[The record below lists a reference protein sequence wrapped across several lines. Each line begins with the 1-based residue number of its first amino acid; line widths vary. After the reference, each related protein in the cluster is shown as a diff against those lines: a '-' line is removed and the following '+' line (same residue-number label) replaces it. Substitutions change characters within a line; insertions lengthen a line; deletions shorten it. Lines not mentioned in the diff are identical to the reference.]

1 MTLSDDASTPLE
13 CHTGHSGPLFPN
25 TGFPGHR
32 HKTAITRVYFASRQ
46 LAESLDGRPD
56 IAIISI
62 TDPGTP
68 DARLSDN
75 FHSILR
81 LQFFDAV
88 PADEYLPAPHGL
100 FDRIMAREVSN
111 FVQALGASEQPVGV
125 LVHCEY
131 GISRSA
137 AVALFVEAWSG
148 APLEAREFACE
159 ANEWVIDRLLDLHPD
174 LEIETPPK
182 TAIHDRRAK
191 PRLS

>member
-1 MTLSDDASTPLE
+1 MPPKGRQAAAKTKVRRKEKKNVAVGQAHIKST
-13 CHTGHSGPLFPN
+13 FNN
-25 TGFPGHR
+25 T
-32 HKTAITRVYFASRQ
+32 
-46 LAESLDGRPD
+46 
-56 IAIISI
+56 IISI

-68 DARLSDN
+68 DARLSEN

-100 FDRIMAREVSN
+100 FDRIMAREVSA
-111 FVQALGASEQPVGV
+111 FVQGLGGSEHPIGL

-159 ANEWVIDRLLDLHPD
+159 ANEWVIDRLLDLHP
-174 LEIETPPK
+174 EIEIEIPPK

>member
-1 MTLSDDASTPLE
+1 MSDDANTPLE
-13 CHTGHSGPLFPN
+13 CQTGHARPLFPN
-25 TGFPGHR
+25 TGFPAHR
-32 HKTAITRVYFASRQ
+32 HKTAIKRVYFASRQ
-46 LAESLDGRPD
+46 LAESLDGRSD

-62 TDPGTP
+62 TDPGSP

-100 FDRIMAREVSN
+100 FNRQMAREVSD
-111 FVQALGASEQPVGV
+111 FIQSLGAGEQPVGV

-159 ANEWVIDRLLDLHPD
+159 ANEWVIARLLDLHPD

-182 TAIHDRRAK
+182 PPIHDRRAK

>member
-1 MTLSDDASTPLE
+1 MNLSDDAITPLE
-13 CHTGHSGPLFPN
+13 CLSGHAGPRFPN
-25 TGFPGHR
+25 NGFPAHR
-32 HKTAITRVYFASRQ
+32 HKTAIARVYFASRQ
-46 LAESLDGRPD
+46 LAESLDGRGD
-56 IAIISI
+56 IAVISI

-68 DARLSDN
+68 EAQLSEK

-100 FDRIMAREVSN
+100 FDRTMARDVSS
-111 FVQALGASEQPVGV
+111 FVQGLGSGEQAVSV

-174 LEIETPPK
+174 LEIEIPPK